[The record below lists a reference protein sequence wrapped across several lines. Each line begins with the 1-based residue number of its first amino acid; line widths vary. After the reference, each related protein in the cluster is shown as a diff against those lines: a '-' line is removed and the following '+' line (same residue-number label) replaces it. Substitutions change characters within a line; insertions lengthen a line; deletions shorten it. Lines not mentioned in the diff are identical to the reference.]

1 MAFFGQQPR
10 RVHVAV
16 LAFLAVFIC
25 YIDRVNISVAIIP
38 MAEDLG
44 WGMQQQGTVL
54 SAFFA
59 GYILL
64 QVVGGRLADRCGGK
78 AVLGA
83 GVVLWS
89 LFTILTP
96 PAAALGFTLL
106 ILTRVAMG
114 MGEAVTFPA
123 IYSLFARW
131 IPLTE
136 RSRAIGFINSA
147 IPLGTIFALLVTPI
161 IVQAWNW
168 QWAFYSFG
176 LAGIFWFFFW
186 HRMVTSSPREHP
198 RITDSE
204 LQLIEADPESREAP
218 PTLPW
223 YRLLKS
229 APVWAII
236 VAHFCNNWSLFVLV
250 SWMPTYINKGL
261 GVDYASVGLLA
272 IIPWTATAL
281 FLNIAGSLAD
291 RLIRNGM
298 PVGRVRRLMQTIGF
312 GGLTGS
318 LLLVGHFDSVYTAI
332 TIMAVGSA
340 LGAFVTGGFSVNH
353 MDVAPRHAGTLMG
366 ITNTAGAIPGV
377 IGVYVTGMIL
387 ELTGSWVLVFSV
399 AGGITCF
406 GLIFYL
412 LFASGEKLFD

>member
-64 QVVGGRLADRCGGK
+64 QVVGGRLADRYGGK

-89 LFTILTP
+89 LFTMLTP

-106 ILTRVAMG
+106 ILTRIAMG

-218 PTLPW
+218 PSLP
-223 YRLLKS
+223 
-229 APVWAII
+229 
-236 VAHFCNNWSLFVLV
+236 
-250 SWMPTYINKGL
+250 G
-261 GVDYASVGLLA
+261 
-272 IIPWTATAL
+272 
-281 FLNIAGSLAD
+281 
-291 RLIRNGM
+291 
-298 PVGRVRRLMQTIGF
+298 
-312 GGLTGS
+312 
-318 LLLVGHFDSVYTAI
+318 
-332 TIMAVGSA
+332 
-340 LGAFVTGGFSVNH
+340 
-353 MDVAPRHAGTLMG
+353 
-366 ITNTAGAIPGV
+366 
-377 IGVYVTGMIL
+377 
-387 ELTGSWVLVFSV
+387 
-399 AGGITCF
+399 
-406 GLIFYL
+406 
-412 LFASGEKLFD
+412 

>member
-1 MAFFGQQPR
+1 MQATFER
-10 RVHVAV
+10 AVA
-16 LAFLAVFIC
+16 
-25 YIDRVNISVAIIP
+25 D
-38 MAEDLG
+38 
-44 WGMQQQGTVL
+44 
-54 SAFFA
+54 
-59 GYILL
+59 
-64 QVVGGRLADRCGGK
+64 
-78 AVLGA
+78 
-83 GVVLWS
+83 
-89 LFTILTP
+89 
-96 PAAALGFTLL
+96 
-106 ILTRVAMG
+106 
-114 MGEAVTFPA
+114 
-123 IYSLFARW
+123 
-131 IPLTE
+131 
-136 RSRAIGFINSA
+136 
-147 IPLGTIFALLVTPI
+147 
-161 IVQAWNW
+161 
-168 QWAFYSFG
+168 
-176 LAGIFWFFFW
+176 
-186 HRMVTSSPREHP
+186 
-198 RITDSE
+198 
-204 LQLIEADPESREAP
+204 AP
-218 PTLPW
+218 PIREFL
-223 YRLLKS
+223 RSKAL
-229 APVWAII
+229 WAII

-272 IIPWTATAL
+272 IIPWTATAV